1 MAQAEMTPAKQWD
14 LFLARFSPEIVTLV
28 KGSVMKMRKRVPG
41 AVELVYDNFNALVI
55 GFGPS
60 ERASEAVFSI
70 AIYPK
75 WANLFFLQGAKL
87 KDPNKLLK
95 GSGGVVRHLRLTD
108 SKLIDSPGVVDL
120 MTRACAQAPKAIDPS
135 AKRRMVI
142 RAIAPKQRPRR
153 P

>member
-1 MAQAEMTPAKQWD
+1 MAELTPPKQWD
-14 LFLARFSPEIVTLV
+14 ACLARFSPEIIRLV
-28 KGSVMKMRKRVPG
+28 KASLARMRKRLPG

-87 KDPNKLLK
+87 KDPNNLLK
-95 GSGGVVRHLRLTD
+95 GTGGVVRHILLSD
-108 SKLIDSPGVVDL
+108 PKSIDSPGVVDL
-120 MTRACAQAPKAIDPS
+120 MTRALAQASRPIDPT